1 MGSVVGV
8 GVTVGGVSRGPGP
21 RCYAPNVRAPSLG
34 RVVATHAALVV
45 VTVVTL
51 LPILWVVR
59 MALAPSQGFSLGLG
73 GGWTLDNFEAVVS
86 TTSAD
91 GSWLFGRQLFNS
103 VVVGGATAAVG
114 VGLACTA
121 GYALSRWDF
130 PGRQPLMGTYLITQM
145 FPGVVM
151 AIPLYILLDV
161 FHLLDSMAGLVLVYS
176 TTSVPFAT
184 WNLKGYFDTIPKEL
198 EEAAMMDGASRWTTF
213 WEIILPLA
221 RPALAVTALFA
232 FMTAWNEFILAATLM
247 GDERA
252 YTLPVVLNGYVGEFG
267 AEWGRFAAGA
277 LLVSLPVTLLFFAL
291 QKQLVEGLT
300 AGGVKG

>member
-1 MGSVVGV
+1 M
-8 GVTVGGVSRGPGP
+8 RGPSP
-21 RCYAPNVRAPSLG
+21 ARLVL
-34 RVVATHAALVV
+34 THAALVLL
-45 VTVVTL
+45 TVATL

-59 MALAPSQGFSLGLG
+59 MSLSPAQGFSLTLG
-73 GGWTLDNFEAVVS
+73 GEWSLENFRAVLS

-91 GSWLFGRQLFNS
+91 GSWLFGKQLFNS
-103 VVVGGATAAVG
+103 LVVSVATALVG
-114 VGLACTA
+114 VSLACTA

-130 PGRQPLMGTYLITQM
+130 PGRDRLMGTFLLTQM

-151 AIPLYILLDV
+151 AIPLYILLDALR
-161 FHLLDSMAGLVLVYS
+161 LLDSMTGLVLVYS

-184 WNLKGYFDTIPKEL
+184 WNLKGYFDTIPREL
-198 EEAAMMDGASRWTTF
+198 EEAATMDGASRFTTF
-213 WEIILPLA
+213 TLIILPLA
-221 RPALAVTALFA
+221 RPAIAVTALFA

-267 AEWGRFAAGA
+267 AEWGKFAAGA
-277 LLVSLPVTLLFFAL
+277 LLVSLPVTALFFAL

>member
-1 MGSVVGV
+1 M
-8 GVTVGGVSRGPGP
+8 
-21 RCYAPNVRAPSLG
+21 RAPSPV
-34 RVVATHAALVV
+34 RVAATHAGLVL
-45 VTVVTL
+45 VTVATL
-51 LPILWVVR
+51 LPIVWVVR
-59 MALAPSQGFSLGLG
+59 MALSPSQGFSLGLD
-73 GGWTLDNFEAVVS
+73 GGWTLDNFTAVVS

-103 VVVGGATAAVG
+103 LAVSVATSIVG

-121 GYALSRWDF
+121 GYALSRWSF
-130 PGRQPLMGTYLITQM
+130 PGRDRLMATFLLTQM

-151 AIPLYILLDV
+151 AIPLYILLDAL
-161 FHLLDSMAGLVLVYS
+161 HLLDSMTGLVLVYS

-198 EEAAMMDGASRWTTF
+198 EEAAMMDGASKWKTFTT
-213 WEIILPLA
+213 IILPLA

-277 LLVSLPVTLLFFAL
+277 ILVSVPVTALFFAL

>member
-1 MGSVVGV
+1 M
-8 GVTVGGVSRGPGP
+8 
-21 RCYAPNVRAPSLG
+21 RAPSPV
-34 RVVATHAALVV
+34 RVAATHAGLVL
-45 VTVVTL
+45 VTVATL
-51 LPILWVVR
+51 LPIVWVVR
-59 MALAPSQGFSLGLG
+59 MALSPSQGFSLGLD
-73 GGWTLDNFEAVVS
+73 GGWTLDNFTAVVS

-91 GSWLFGRQLFNS
+91 GRWLFGRQLFNS
-103 VVVGGATAAVG
+103 LAVSVATSIVG

-121 GYALSRWDF
+121 GYALSRWSF
-130 PGRQPLMGTYLITQM
+130 PGRDRLMATFLLTQM

-151 AIPLYILLDV
+151 AIPLYILLDAL
-161 FHLLDSMAGLVLVYS
+161 HLLDSMTGLVLVYS

-198 EEAAMMDGASRWTTF
+198 EEAAMMDGASKWKTFTT
-213 WEIILPLA
+213 IILPLA

-277 LLVSLPVTLLFFAL
+277 ILVSVPVTALFFAL